1 MSGCSSL
8 MVGFIGLQRAE
19 LAIDPHLTPRRPPT
33 PHHSSLGDFGR
44 RYPTDWPPWLAFSMF
59 NTICFD
65 HLVATW
71 PRRKLSGSHRASLD
85 ESAVYALRESDACDS
100 LKAAG
105 NKSSTAVEELEV
117 GWTML
122 EEVNSRLEVQVAFT
136 DVVVWEHGVMERT
149 PGNWHMPQCFHNPEW
164 NPQLTASC
172 WHKTCMAIEFEGMP
186 WEAPQC
192 TPDPSR
198 VMREASAVIYLHI
211 SGHHDSP

>member
-164 NPQLTASC
+164 NPQLT
-172 WHKTCMAIEFEGMP
+172 G
-186 WEAPQC
+186 
-192 TPDPSR
+192 
-198 VMREASAVIYLHI
+198 
-211 SGHHDSP
+211 SGHVQTPCRAVAGVEWARGSACTSCAMNHSQRCLFLAFLHP